1 MRVISKLYGQRF
13 GRLTAIEPCGYSKSK
28 RILWRCICDCGRET
42 IVQSD
47 KLKSG
52 HTKSCGCL
60 LSEKTIQMNKARKI
74 YANHN
79 KYNRLY
85 RIYYGMRSR
94 CCNPKDVAHYPSYG
108 GRGIKICQEWLES
121 FPLLFASMLN
131 SKLMK
136 GQGFFKS
143 VYFLPALT
151 SVVVA
156 GTIFRLM
163 FGEMD
168 TSLANQIME
177 LLGKSPIKWLKGEW
191 TGYFALLIVACWR
204 WTGVNILYFLAGLQ
218 SIPTDI
224 YEAASIDGASKWQ
237 QFIKISFPLVKPTT
251 VYVLT
256 ISIYAGLSMFLES
269 FMLWKGNNSPQNIG
283 LTIVGYLYRQG
294 IEKRAMGYA
303 CAVGLVLLLVVMVIN
318 MIQLIATGTFK
329 KEER

>member
-1 MRVISKLYGQRF
+1 MNKIKKLFYSQKAAPYVF
-13 GRLTAIEPCGYSKSK
+13 ILPFVLT
-28 RILWRCICDCGRET
+28 ILLFWLYPIGNG
-42 IVQSD
+42 V
-47 KLKSG
+47 
-52 HTKSCGCL
+52 L
-60 LSEKTIQMNKARKI
+60 LSFQDVLKDKWVGFDNYSRLLTDKMFFKAV
-74 YANHN
+74 YNSV
-79 KYNRLY
+79 KYMIGTL
-85 RIYYGMRSR
+85 ILLI
-94 CCNPKDVAHYPSYG
+94 P
-108 GRGIKICQEWLES
+108 
-121 FPLLFASMLN
+121 FPLLFASLLN

-156 GTIFRLM
+156 GTIFRLI
-163 FGEMD
+163 FGEMES
-168 TSLANQIME
+168 SLANQIMQM
-177 LLGKSPIKWLKGEW
+177 LGRSPIKWLKGEW

-303 CAVGLVLLLVVMVIN
+303 CAVGLVLLIVVMAIN
-318 MIQLIATGTFK
+318 MIQLVATGTFK
-329 KEER
+329 KEEK

>member
-1 MRVISKLYGQRF
+1 MNKVKKFLYSQKAAPYVF
-13 GRLTAIEPCGYSKSK
+13 ILPFVLT
-28 RILWRCICDCGRET
+28 ILLFWLFPIGN
-42 IVQSD
+42 
-47 KLKSG
+47 G
-52 HTKSCGCL
+52 GL
-60 LSEKTIQMNKARKI
+60 LSFQDVLKDKWVGFDNYSRLLTDKMFFKAV
-74 YANHN
+74 YNSL
-79 KYNRLY
+79 KYMIGTL
-85 RIYYGMRSR
+85 ILLI
-94 CCNPKDVAHYPSYG
+94 P
-108 GRGIKICQEWLES
+108 

-237 QFIKISFPLVKPTT
+237 QFVKISFPLVKPTT

>member
-1 MRVISKLYGQRF
+1 MKIKKILYSQKAAPYIFILPFVI
-13 GRLTAIEPCGYSKSK
+13 TI
-28 RILWRCICDCGRET
+28 ILFWISPIANG
-42 IVQSD
+42 V
-47 KLKSG
+47 
-52 HTKSCGCL
+52 L
-60 LSEKTIQMNKARKI
+60 LSFQDVLKDEWVGFKNYSRLITDKMFYKAV
-74 YANHN
+74 YNSL
-79 KYNRLY
+79 KYMIGTL
-85 RIYYGMRSR
+85 ILLI
-94 CCNPKDVAHYPSYG
+94 P
-108 GRGIKICQEWLES
+108 
-121 FPLLFASMLN
+121 FPMLFASLLN

-136 GQGFFKS
+136 GQNFFKS

-168 TSLANQIME
+168 SALANQIME
-177 LLGKSPIKWLKGEW
+177 FFGQSPIKWLKGEW
-191 TGYFALLIVACWR
+191 TGYFALLVVACWR

-251 VYVLT
+251 IYVLT
-256 ISIYAGLSMFLES
+256 ISIYAGLAMFLES
-269 FMLWKGNNSPQNIG
+269 FMLWKGVNSPQNIG

-303 CAVGLVLLLVVMVIN
+303 CAVGLVLLVIVMIIN
-318 MIQLIATGTFK
+318 LIQLIATGTFK